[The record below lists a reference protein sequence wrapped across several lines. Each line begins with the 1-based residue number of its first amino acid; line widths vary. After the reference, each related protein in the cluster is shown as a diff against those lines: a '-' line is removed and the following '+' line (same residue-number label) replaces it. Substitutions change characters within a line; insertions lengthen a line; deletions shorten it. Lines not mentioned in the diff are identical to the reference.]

1 MKTIS
6 EFCYMIMK
14 PPPLL
19 FQVLDQQEVTP
30 EVRANAQKWR
40 AKQVRLSWNFLFVCL
55 FVCLWEGS

>member
-1 MKTIS
+1 
-6 EFCYMIMK
+6 MIMK